1 MPKIENLTSIQVLD
15 SRGLPT
21 ISTEILLDDGT
32 RSIAMVPS
40 GASTGE
46 KEALELRDGGDAF
59 HGKGVEKAI
68 DNVND
73 RIKNSLIG
81 ENPIDQE
88 NIDQILNNLDGT
100 NDKSNLGANA
110 ILSASIA
117 SAKATSKSENL
128 DLHNYF
134 NILLEKK
141 MGKTIDQVIP
151 IPMLNI
157 LNGGE
162 HADNNIDIQEFMVI
176 PKGAVNFS
184 QAMQWS
190 SEIYWNLKFI
200 LNEKGLSTAVG
211 DEGGFAPNLNS
222 NREALELI
230 AKAVDKTNLELGSDI
245 FISLDCAASEFYEN
259 GIYHLKGEDR
269 ELATNEFVEYL
280 EGLAN
285 DFPIISIED
294 GMDENDLEGWKL
306 LTQQIGSKCQLVGD
320 DLFVTNPDVLKKGI
334 NEEIANSVLIKYNQ
348 IGTISETLETISIAS
363 NNDYKNIIS
372 HRSGETEDSSISDLA
387 VGTGTGQIKTGA
399 PCRSDRVAK
408 YNRLLWIEAEQ
419 SDLTFAKN
427 VIS

>member
-1 MPKIENLTSIQVLD
+1 MPKIQNLTSIQILD

-21 ISTEILLDDGT
+21 ISTEIQLDDGT
-32 RSIAMVPS
+32 RSVAMVPS
-40 GASTGE
+40 GASTGK
-46 KEALELRDGGDAF
+46 KEALELRDGGEAF
-59 HGKGVEKAI
+59 HGKGVKKAL
-68 DNVND
+68 DNING
-73 RIKNSLIG
+73 RIKSSLIG
-81 ENPIDQE
+81 ENPLDQDH
-88 NIDQILNNLDGT
+88 IDQILKDLDGT
-100 NDKSNLGANA
+100 SDKSSLGANA
-110 ILSASIA
+110 ILSVSIA
-117 SAKATSKSENL
+117 SAKASSKSENL

-134 NILLEKK
+134 NILLGNK

-162 HADNNIDIQEFMVI
+162 HADNNIDIQEFMII

-200 LNEKGLSTAVG
+200 LKEKGLSTAVG
-211 DEGGFAPNLNS
+211 DEGGFAPNLNT

-230 AKAVDKTNLELGSDI
+230 ASAVDKTALKLGSDI
-245 FISLDCAASEFYEN
+245 CISLDCAASEFYEN

-269 ELATNEFVEYL
+269 ELTSLEFAKYL

-285 DFPIISIED
+285 DFPITSIED

-306 LTQQIGSKCQLVGD
+306 LTKQIGGKCQLVGD

-334 NEEIANSVLIKYNQ
+334 SNEIANSVLIKYNQ
-348 IGTISETLETISIAS
+348 IGTLSETLETISIAL

-387 VGTGTGQIKTGA
+387 VGTRAGQIKTGA
-399 PCRSDRVAK
+399 PCRSERVAK
-408 YNRLLWIEAEQ
+408 YNRLYWI
-419 SDLTFAKN
+419 DKKN
-427 VIS
+427 SFSFG